1 MINKKNTEQM
11 PGAYTEKIEPK
22 GEALDFVNLMN
33 NVYQKNSKELA
44 ILEAE
49 QVEQVDT
56 AYNGQILNWLKDQN
70 IGITLFW
77 DSLDSR
83 LNYRLLKVDIEDG
96 KSRGEYIGMWYN
108 SQEKCILD
116 ALKQALKWI
125 RGELE
130 NEGFY
135 DNSKKLHEIEKEK
148 ENQRLIKIFK
158 EKFPQ
163 NKQEKL
169 DL

>member
-1 MINKKNTEQM
+1 M

-56 AYNGQILNWLKDQN
+56 AYNGQILNWLNDQK
-70 IGITLFW
+70 IGLTMFW
-77 DSLDSR
+77 DSVDFR
-83 LNYRLLKVDIEDG
+83 CNYRLLKIDIDG
-96 KSRGEYIGMWYN
+96 KKNRGVYVGMWYN
-108 SQEKCILD
+108 SQQKCILD

-125 RGELE
+125 REELE

-148 ENQRLIKIFK
+148 ENKRLIKIFK